1 MELDLN
7 VVAFWHFLQICIQFR
22 RIKIQILNQ
31 REANFGRLHQVP
43 NADAKYSF
51 VIENLHICVYFR
63 CQCQWSQSWSR
74 PVAVVLGCREDVS
87 QVFLV
92 VENEALPITFGVV
105 SAVEWMMKLYFIL
118 NMEYPSE
125 CKHILHFLQTIVL
138 GLEDAL
144 PLARSAID
152 LSVFIRNKHRRN

>member
-1 MELDLN
+1 MKHLKDDRISHP
-7 VVAFWHFLQICIQFR
+7 VV
-22 RIKIQILNQ
+22 
-31 REANFGRLHQVP
+31 
-43 NADAKYSF
+43 
-51 VIENLHICVYFR
+51 
-63 CQCQWSQSWSR
+63 
-74 PVAVVLGCREDVS
+74 VVLGCREDVS

-92 VENEALPITFGVV
+92 VANEDLPITFGVV

-144 PLARSAID
+144 PFARSAID